1 MPESDFEMRVREF
14 LAKPPFCY
22 RGLSRDSVDLFCAA
36 LTHDSYSNEAADV
49 SEVAESYERLEFLG
63 DAVLEFIA
71 CEAVY
76 RDSDLNEGAM
86 TDFKQ
91 SIVSNHSIS
100 EKVLSKGLGIDGVI
114 RVGGGHRTKH
124 GDAIVEES
132 MRADSFEAVLAAVYL
147 VFGMD
152 EARRIAYEI
161 LGICI
166 Q

>member
-22 RGLSRDSVDLFCAA
+22 RGLSRPDVDLFCAA
-36 LTHDSYSNEAADV
+36 LTHDSYSNEAADA
-49 SEVAESYERLEFLG
+49 SEEAESYERLEFLG

-76 RDSDLNEGAM
+76 RNSELKEGAM

-91 SIVSNHSIS
+91 TIVSNHSIS
-100 EKVLSKGLGIDGVI
+100 EKVLSIGLGIDGI
-114 RVGGGHRTKH
+114 MRVGGGHRTKR
-124 GDAIVEES
+124 GEAVVEEN

-147 VFGMD
+147 VYGME
-152 EARRIAYEI
+152 EARRIA
-161 LGICI
+161 G
-166 Q
+166 